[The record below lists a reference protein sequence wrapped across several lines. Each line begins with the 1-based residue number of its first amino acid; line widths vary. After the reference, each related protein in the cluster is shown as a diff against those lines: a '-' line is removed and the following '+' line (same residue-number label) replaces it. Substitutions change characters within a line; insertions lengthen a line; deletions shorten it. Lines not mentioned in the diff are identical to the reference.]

1 MNYTLH
7 QLKVFVTIA
16 EQRSITLA
24 ADVLHLTQPAVSIQ
38 LRNFQ
43 QQFDIPL
50 TEVIGRQLYI
60 TDFGKEIVEA
70 SQNILNEVDVINQK
84 LITFNGQ
91 IAGKL
96 KLSVVS
102 TGKYIMPYFL
112 TDFLRDNPGVELKMD
127 VTNKA
132 AVVRSLEN
140 NEVDFSLVS
149 IPPERLALDQI
160 PLMDNKLFLVGN
172 KESPL
177 QAQSSHKQNILE
189 SLDLIFRE
197 LGSGTRQTVERHIQK
212 KNLKISRKLELTSN
226 EAVKQAVLAG
236 LGHSIMPLIGIKNEL
251 ELADLKIIPVKGFPL
266 QSTWQLVWMKEKKLS
281 PSAKAFLRYVE
292 EKKESIIHDK
302 FGWISAY

>member
-16 EQRSITLA
+16 EHKSITLA
-24 ADVLHLTQPAVSIQ
+24 ADALHLTQPAVSIQ

-50 TEVIGRQLYI
+50 TEVVGRQLYI

-149 IPPERLALDQI
+149 IPPERLALDHI

-172 KESPL
+172 RESPL
-177 QAQSSHKQNILE
+177 ETKTSHKQKTLE

-197 LGSGTRQTVERHIQK
+197 PGSGTRQTVERHIQK
-212 KNLKISRKLELTSN
+212 ESLKISRKLELTSN

-251 ELADLKIIPVKGFPL
+251 ELTDLKVIPVEGFPL
-266 QSTWQLVWMKEKKLS
+266 QSNWQLVWMKEKKLS
-281 PSAKAFLRYVE
+281 PGAKAFLQYVE
-292 EKKESIIHDK
+292 EKKETIIKEK